1 MIQKQV
7 IQNKYMPIKVVAL
20 FLIMFLGSNVFAQ
33 KIEIKDVNK
42 PEEVSEPDAFEQK
55 QPKTGKGAAQKY
67 FSPDSNASASE
78 SGGSKEHYLM
88 LGFSLYFDSDAYRW
102 GPSHYEDPSEWA
114 LGVTYRFGEWLNSTD
129 FLVRVEYQFFD
140 LDGNENPQKLSFV
153 PIVIFPDARSEFP
166 LYFGLGTGLGLFTK
180 QINDESHLSLDYQIF
195 LGLRFFDL
203 LENTGF
209 FVESGLKNHFHLLS
223 SGQLNS
229 VYLSFGSVFT
239 F

>member
-1 MIQKQV
+1 MINKEANQNMYISFKV
-7 IQNKYMPIKVVAL
+7 IAL
-20 FLIMFLGSNVFAQ
+20 FVIMFLGLSVYGQ
-33 KIEIKDVNK
+33 KVEIQDVNK
-42 PEEVSEPDAFEQK
+42 SQEVSEPDAFDQK
-55 QPKTGKGAAQKY
+55 PKTGKGAAQKY
-67 FSPDSNASASE
+67 FAPDANATTEE
-78 SGGSKEHYLM
+78 STSSKEHYLM
-88 LGFSLYFDSDAYRW
+88 LGLSFYFDSDAYRW
-102 GPSHYEDPSEWA
+102 GPSHYEDPSEWS

-153 PIVIFPDARSEFP
+153 PLIIFPDARSEFP
-166 LYFGLGTGLGLFTK
+166 LYFGLGAGLGLFTK

-203 LENTGF
+203 LQNTGF